1 LGLAHCFERGED
13 GGKLQDVFVIEP
25 VSANSLEC
33 MVAGADTCFKAVA
46 GVTLGDA
53 MARDKSK
60 LPEEFAEAAFCDD
73 YDFRCD
79 ATART
84 WLRPHAQD
92 NLLDIVPL
100 GASRSNFNYSVD
112 QKRVLNMENVV
123 NDADNI
129 KQDMSID
136 VYGRKEEDDAPQEEA
151 ASSSNGAPQQQ
162 TSAKED
168 DDDDGLDDLFAE

>member
-1 LGLAHCFERGED
+1 MLGLAHCFERSED
-13 GGKLQDVFVIEP
+13 GGKLVDAFVIEP

-33 MVAGADTCFKAVA
+33 MVAGARTCFKTLV
-46 GVTLGDA
+46 GIKLGDA
-53 MARDKSK
+53 MARNKSL
-60 LPEEFAEAAFCDD
+60 LPEEFAEAAFCED

-100 GASRSNFNYSVD
+100 GSTKANFNYNLD
-112 QKRVLNMENVV
+112 EKRVLNMENVV

-136 VYGRKEEDDAPQEEA
+136 VYGRQEDDAEEA
-151 ASSSNGAPQQQ
+151 AATNGASEAP
-162 TSAKED
+162 AAVDED
-168 DDDDGLDDLFAE
+168 EDDGLDDLFKD

>member
-1 LGLAHCFERGED
+1 MLFAHKVVRSTIIQSRRYQAICAPHHALKGRALYHGERI
-13 GGKLQDVFVIEP
+13 VT
-25 VSANSLEC
+25 S
-33 MVAGADTCFKAVA
+33 AGAQTCFKAVA

-92 NLLDIVPL
+92 NLL
-100 GASRSNFNYSVD
+100 
-112 QKRVLNMENVV
+112 
-123 NDADNI
+123 
-129 KQDMSID
+129 
-136 VYGRKEEDDAPQEEA
+136 
-151 ASSSNGAPQQQ
+151 
-162 TSAKED
+162 
-168 DDDDGLDDLFAE
+168 